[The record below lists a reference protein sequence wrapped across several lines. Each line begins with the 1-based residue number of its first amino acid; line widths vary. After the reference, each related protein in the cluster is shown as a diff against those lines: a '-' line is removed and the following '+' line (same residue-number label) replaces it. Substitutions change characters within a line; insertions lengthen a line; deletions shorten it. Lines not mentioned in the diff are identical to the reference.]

1 MPTLTPGD
9 TRPVPLPSGMTLHPS
24 GQWQGQVQIAA
35 PSAAVLGDDAPPTT
49 TPLDL
54 FTPAEPPLILDA
66 QPAPAGPAVLGEEE
80 EQQAGLEYH
89 PSEDAVYIMMQ
100 EIETSDGKKIYD
112 FTLPQLIAAAPA
124 PGVLGEEAP
133 ASGLWFPLNPV
144 VDSAPIASGAE
155 PDAPAT
161 GVLGIE
167 DIITGAVGS
176 FITKRVVQMLKS
188 PIERGIQ
195 QAIKQTEGKPR
206 MLKLTDSAKPEEQFQ
221 PLEGAEAWRALL
233 PPGTERR
240 VLLFVHG
247 FGSSTQRSHV
257 APVLPGLAP
266 RYDAVLSY
274 EHPTIS
280 SDPLQNARDLLAMV
294 PEDLRLTVDIVTH
307 SRGGLVSRSLSEL
320 CDPVPQLALRRIV
333 THGTP
338 HNGTRLADK
347 ERWDRL
353 ISLGLTAASWLATA
367 AGAAFWVPKLL
378 EFVIK
383 AAAQGIFELPG
394 IAAMAP
400 KSDFLGKL
408 NAVGD
413 PATAG
418 RVRYAAIISSFSI
431 FNVKQPSFQQAFRA
445 LATQAFIDAPNDLVV
460 PTASMNAIDLSG
472 GGLPADRQLKVDID
486 HFSYFGHPR
495 VVEFLGKQLGED

>member
-9 TRPVPLPSGMTLHPS
+9 NRPVPLPSGMTLHPG
-24 GQWQGQVQIAA
+24 GQWQGQVQVAA
-35 PSAAVLGDDAPPTT
+35 PGAAVLGDEAHPAT

-54 FTPAEPPLILDA
+54 FTPAEPPMILDA
-66 QPAPAGPAVLGEEE
+66 QPAPAGPAVLGEEAE
-80 EQQAGLEYH
+80 QAGVEYH
-89 PSEDAVYIMMQ
+89 PAEDAVYIMMQ

-112 FTLPQLIAAAPA
+112 FTLPQPIAAQPA
-124 PGVLGEEAP
+124 PGVLGAEAP
-133 ASGLWFPLNPV
+133 AGGLWFPLNPV
-144 VDSAPIASGAE
+144 VDG
-155 PDAPAT
+155 APAPPGAAPAAPSA
-161 GVLGIE
+161 GVLGVE

-195 QAIKQTEGKPR
+195 QAIKQAEGGPR
-206 MLKLTDSAKPEEQFQ
+206 VLRLTDSATPEEQFQ
-221 PLEGAEAWRALL
+221 PLDGAEAWRALL
-233 PPGTERR
+233 PPGAERR

-247 FGSSTQRSHV
+247 FGSSTARSHV

-266 RYDAVLSY
+266 HYDAVLSY

-280 SDPLQNARDLLAMV
+280 SDPLQNARDLLAMA
-294 PEDLRLTVDIVTH
+294 PEDLRLVVDIVTH
-307 SRGGLVSRSLSEL
+307 SRGGLVSRSLAEL
-320 CDPVPQLALRRIV
+320 CDPAPHFVLRRVV

-347 ERWDRL
+347 DRWDRL
-353 ISLGLTAASWLATA
+353 ISLGLTAASWLAMAT
-367 AGAAFWVPKLL
+367 GVAFWAPKLL

-383 AAAQGIFELPG
+383 AAAQGIFALPG

-400 KSDFLGKL
+400 GSDFLDKL

-413 PATAG
+413 PALAG
-418 RVRYAAIISSFSI
+418 RLRYAAVLSSFSI

-445 LATQAFIDAPNDLVV
+445 LATQTFIDAPNDLVV
-460 PTASMNAIDLSG
+460 PTASMNAIDLAG
-472 GGLPADRQLKVDID
+472 GGLPADRQLRVDID
-486 HFSYFGHPR
+486 HFSYFGQAG
-495 VVEFLGKQLGED
+495 VVDFLGKQLGGD

>member
-1 MPTLTPGD
+1 
-9 TRPVPLPSGMTLHPS
+9 
-24 GQWQGQVQIAA
+24 
-35 PSAAVLGDDAPPTT
+35 
-49 TPLDL
+49 
-54 FTPAEPPLILDA
+54 LILDA

-80 EQQAGLEYH
+80 QQAGLEYH
-89 PSEDAVYIMMQ
+89 PADEAVYIMLQ
-100 EIETSDGKKIYD
+100 EIETDDGRKIYD
-112 FTLPQLIAAAPA
+112 FTLPQPIAATPA
-124 PGVLGEEAP
+124 PGVLGDEMLG
-133 ASGLWFPLNPV
+133 GLWFPLNPV
-144 VDSAPIASGAE
+144 VEAAPIAPGAA
-155 PDAPAT
+155 PDAPAA

-167 DIITGAVGS
+167 DIIIGAVGS
-176 FITKRVVQMLKS
+176 YITKRVVQMLKS

-195 QAIKQTEGKPR
+195 EAIKQTEGGPR
-206 MLKLTDSAKPEEQFQ
+206 MLRLTDSSKPEEQFQ
-221 PLEGAEAWRALL
+221 PIDGAEAWRALL
-233 PPGTERR
+233 PPGGERR

-257 APVLPGLAP
+257 APILPGLAP

-294 PEDLRLTVDIVTH
+294 PEDLRLTVDIVAH
-307 SRGGLVSRSLSEL
+307 SRGGLVSRSLAEL
-320 CDPVPQLALRRIV
+320 CDPVPHLAVRRIV

-378 EFVIK
+378 EFVVK
-383 AAAQGIFELPG
+383 AAAQGVFGLPG

-400 KSDFLGKL
+400 NSDFLGKL
-408 NAVGD
+408 NALGD
-413 PATAG
+413 PAASAQ
-418 RVRYAAIISSFSI
+418 VRYAAITSSFSI

-472 GGLPADRQLKVDID
+472 GGLPADRQIKVDID
-486 HFSYFGHPR
+486 HFSYFNHSG
-495 VVEFLGKQLGED
+495 VVEFLGKQLGSD